1 MTTFAKLDNNNEV
14 IEVIIAEQNFIDSEV
29 MGSPIDWVT
38 GSRLGK
44 GYTYDK
50 INDVFISPKPYSSW
64 TLDNNQEWQPPSVKP
79 DDGKYYK
86 WNESDQSWIELP
98 E

>member
-1 MTTFAKLDNNNEV
+1 MTTFAK
-14 IEVIIAEQNFIDSEV
+14 
-29 MGSPIDWVT
+29 
-38 GSRLGK
+38 
-44 GYTYDK
+44 
-50 INDVFISPKPYSSW
+50 
-64 TLDNNQEWQPPSVKP
+64 LDNNQEWQPPSVKP